1 MAGSPGDLAVVV
13 TKRTTDDPP
22 LRPVATRGFAV
33 LGSLRASNIGADV
46 TLLSGGCKVAFGPML
61 PDIGADFTRAEASG
75 NGAKPW
81 HNGAKPQRESAK
93 PQRESVKPL
102 CEGPELLLHGP
113 EAA

>member
-46 TLLSGGCKVAFGPML
+46 TLLSGGCKVAFGPMQ
-61 PDIGADFTRAEASG
+61 PDIGTDFTHAKASE
-75 NGAKPW
+75 NGFKACSHGMK
-81 HNGAKPQRESAK
+81 GLSVGRLRVRVVKMQQR
-93 PQRESVKPL
+93 L
-102 CEGPELLLHGP
+102 CP
-113 EAA
+113 